1 MPSMCGVI
9 LIAYPQLLG
18 TTVTHMDDGTSQTT
32 SSRLLGLGIGL
43 ESILFASMRSIVPL
57 YLISPPPLTAP
68 QIFISVRRYVYPY
81 DRGSINLGADD
92 GDVWNVRLD
101 PPSFVS
107 PACPPAL
114 PLMDCQVYDRN
125 WNADRAA
132 HLCDGM
138 VLPRRADRE
147 YPHVNTAD
155 RSASRRGIA
164 DDRDRGGA
172 LPPRRYSVDGSLY
185 RRSSHCLDMKSS
197 KMLNHVRSGSESSHS
212 A

>member
-1 MPSMCGVI
+1 VRGDPHRISTAPRYDSDAHGRWD
-9 LIAYPQLLG
+9 LA
-18 TTVTHMDDGTSQTT
+18 DDEQPLAR
-32 SSRLLGLGIGL
+32 SRHRSGKHPVRQH
-43 ESILFASMRSIVPL
+43 RSIVPL